1 MNSDSYYNDYHIL
14 HNDYH
19 ILQKIENKDVYID
32 IFNFMKTVECKD
44 FFKYFNMREKLPN
57 HKPKAFNAK
66 FGPDFVRHFEMAY
79 QIIKGSTDLTL
90 GDLLF

>member
-1 MNSDSYYNDYHIL
+1 MNYDSYYAN
-14 HNDYH
+14 YH

-32 IFNFMKTVECKD
+32 IFNFMKTVECND
-44 FFKYFNMREKLPN
+44 FARYFNMREKLPN

-79 QIIKGSTDLTL
+79 QIIKGSTDMTL
-90 GDLLF
+90 EDLLF